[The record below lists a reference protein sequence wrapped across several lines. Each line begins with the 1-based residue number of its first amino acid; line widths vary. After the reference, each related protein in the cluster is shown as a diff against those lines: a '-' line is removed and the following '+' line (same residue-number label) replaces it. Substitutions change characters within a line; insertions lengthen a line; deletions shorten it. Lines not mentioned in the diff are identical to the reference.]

1 MSMFSIHE
9 IFPDFYRNFD
19 VSCRDSDIFAT
30 TCKKGRDRRAF
41 GADPGPFNPVQLY
54 FDSIADY
61 SVMVCVPALSVL
73 RTVSPSRPVRMTSAS
88 ASNGTANV

>member
-19 VSCRDSDIFAT
+19 VSCRDSDIFAAA
-30 TCKKGRDRRAF
+30 CKKGRDRRAF
-41 GADPGPFNPVQLY
+41 GTDPGPFNPVQLY
-54 FDSIADY
+54 FDSIANY
-61 SVMVCVPALSVL
+61 SVMVCVPAHSVL

-88 ASNGTANV
+88 ASNGTVNV

>member
-1 MSMFSIHE
+1 MFSIHE

-19 VSCRDSDIFAT
+19 VSCHDSDIFAA
-30 TCKKGRDRRAF
+30 CKKGRDRRIF
-41 GADPGPFNPVQLY
+41 STDPGPFNPVQRD

-88 ASNGTANV
+88 ASNGTVNV

>member
-19 VSCRDSDIFAT
+19 VSCRDSDIFAAA
-30 TCKKGRDRRAF
+30 CKKGRDRRAF
-41 GADPGPFNPVQLY
+41 GADPGPFNPVQRD

-88 ASNGTANV
+88 ASNGTVNV

>member
-19 VSCRDSDIFAT
+19 VSCHDSDIFAA
-30 TCKKGRDRRAF
+30 CKKGRNRRAF
-41 GADPGPFNPVQLY
+41 GADPGPFNPVQRD

-88 ASNGTANV
+88 ASNGTVNV